1 MAAALVTRLGCAR
14 VSVLGSLAAAA
25 GLVAASLARGSL
37 AALVAGLSVVAGAG
51 FGLMYMA
58 AMVAV
63 SNTFSADWRPLA
75 LGEENN
81 QMICA
86 KL

>member
-25 GLVAASLARGSL
+25 GLAAASLARGSL

-63 SNTFSADWRPLA
+63 SNTFSTDWRPLA
-75 LGEENN
+75 LGEDH
-81 QMICA
+81 
-86 KL
+86 